1 MRRRRTLPLLAGVL
15 VIFLAVILSVAA
27 ALYFMLCPC
36 SEPLGRPFTTV
47 RTIAGIN
54 GELGEP
60 FGVAVKDGE
69 IYISDGQAG
78 KIWKFAKGSAPAEFA
93 RGLHTPSA
101 IAFNGEGDLVV
112 ADTGSH
118 TIRKID
124 RSGAVTLLAGIE
136 GRSGDADGPAM
147 SAMFNGPIGIAMRD
161 DGSIAVADTYNDRI
175 RIIKDGTVTTLAGS
189 TRGFS
194 EGTGTAARFDTP
206 SSVAAWTDGRVLVA
220 DTLNARIRVIE
231 PDGRVW
237 TLTGRGGEEERRDGL
252 LIEASFIRPSVIANG
267 KNGDLFI
274 ADGNVVRVIRNRPIH
289 VVETL
294 SKPRRGFT
302 DGPPAA
308 STFNRI
314 SGLAMDDDG
323 ELVIAD
329 SDNGAVRV
337 LSTADLLK
345 ADREIVD
352 RRKRTDPAEFRG
364 RQPARWPYIPP
375 EARRD
380 IAGTLGEIRGHILDD
395 ASNVWFHNGLD
406 IAGGYGEKATFIRD
420 EKVLNPISAENF
432 DTSRELIRL
441 PAIGY
446 IHIRL
451 GRDAGDRPLGD
462 DRFQFDPGMRGVR
475 VRRGSVFNAGDIIGT
490 LNSLNHV
497 HLIAGPSGDE
507 MNALDALSLPGVGDS
522 IAPVIEE
529 TTFFDENWQQLETE
543 KPAERITLTRNTRIV
558 VDAYDRMDG
567 NPERRRL
574 GVYRLGYQVLNRDGT
589 AATDVNW
596 NINFDRNPAPEA
608 VRIAYA
614 PGSRSGATGETSL
627 RYIVTNKVN
636 GDSFSEGFLDLDQSQ
651 PGQYILR
658 VFAADY
664 FGNSS
669 SKDINIEVA
678 K

>member
-1 MRRRRTLPLLAGVL
+1 M
-15 VIFLAVILSVAA
+15 F
-27 ALYFMLCPC
+27 CPC
-36 SEPLGRPFTTV
+36 FEPSGRPFTTV
-47 RTIAGIN
+47 MTIAGMN
-54 GELGEP
+54 GEMGEP
-60 FGVAVKDGE
+60 FGAAVKDGE

-78 KIWKFAKGSAPAEFA
+78 KIWKFVKGSPPAEFA

-101 IAFNGEGDLVV
+101 IAFDGEGNLLV

-118 TIRKID
+118 TVRKID
-124 RSGAVTLLAGIE
+124 RSGAVTLVAGIE
-136 GRSGDADGPAM
+136 GKSGDADGPAT
-147 SAMFNGPIGIAMRD
+147 SATFNGPIGIAALE

-189 TRGFS
+189 IRGFS

-220 DTLNARIRVIE
+220 DTLNSRIRIVE

-237 TLTGRGGEEERRDGL
+237 TLTGRSGEEEQRDGL

-294 SKPRRGFT
+294 SKPLRGFI

-323 ELVIAD
+323 ELAIAD

-337 LSTADLLK
+337 LSTTDVSKTEAG
-345 ADREIVD
+345 IVD
-352 RRKRTDPAEFRG
+352 RRRRSDPAEFRG
-364 RQPARWPYIPP
+364 RRPARWPYIPP
-375 EARRD
+375 EAKRD

-406 IAGGYGEKATFIRD
+406 IAGGYGEQATFIRD

-432 DTSRELIRL
+432 NTSRELVRL
-441 PAIGY
+441 PTVGY

-462 DRFQFDPGMRGVR
+462 DRFQFDPGMKGVR
-475 VRRGSVFNAGDIIGT
+475 VRRGAVFNAGDIIGT
-490 LNSLNHV
+490 LNALNHV

-507 MNALDALSLPGVGDS
+507 MNALAALGLPGVSDS
-522 IAPVIEE
+522 IAPVIEK
-529 TTFFDENWQQLETE
+529 TAFFDENWQPIETE
-543 KPAERITLTRNTRIV
+543 KPAERITITRNTRIV

-574 GVYRLGYQVLNRDGT
+574 GVYRLGYQVLNPDGT
-589 AATDVNW
+589 AAAGVNW

-627 RYIVTNKVN
+627 RYVVTNKVS
-636 GDSFSEGFLDLDQSQ
+636 GDRYSEGFFEPAQFR
-651 PGQYILR
+651 PGEYILR

-669 SKDINIEVA
+669 SKDINIEVE